1 MTDNQSMNNT
11 YAETFGDTVIY
22 ATNLL
27 PRASIM
33 QYHIRININ
42 EYAAIPN
49 VKYNNAISTH

>member
-1 MTDNQSMNNT
+1 MNNT